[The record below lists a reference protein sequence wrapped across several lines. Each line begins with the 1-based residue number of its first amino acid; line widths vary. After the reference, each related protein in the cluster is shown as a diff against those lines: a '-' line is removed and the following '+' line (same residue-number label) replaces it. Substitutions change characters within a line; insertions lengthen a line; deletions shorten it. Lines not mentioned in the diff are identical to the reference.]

1 MTLSCPKC
9 GNKTRKNG
17 INKTTGLQKYRCN
30 CGWSDSGAIYGVGR
44 PSILGDRSLTNAE
57 RSRRKR
63 EKARK
68 QISTLSQ
75 GFRSILG
82 ALKVIVPVA
91 SIVISPSTFISS
103 TWVSR
108 SYSIEVPS
116 SKSTRRL
123 FRLLIA
129 GVSFVE

>member
-1 MTLSCPKC
+1 MLGALINHLDRLKPLPVKVQICREKHEAINIMTLSCPKC

-68 QISTLSQ
+68 QI
-75 GFRSILG
+75 
-82 ALKVIVPVA
+82 
-91 SIVISPSTFISS
+91 
-103 TWVSR
+103 
-108 SYSIEVPS
+108 
-116 SKSTRRL
+116 
-123 FRLLIA
+123 A
-129 GVSFVE
+129 G